1 MPGITCPPLRPDPPQ
16 PGRTDPVVTSPD
28 CPVCN
33 ATDPCLFDILNDPE
47 ETDDVAADHPAVVAR
62 LAAALD
68 AASLYYATGHLDPDV
83 LKAKY
88 AKVDNAS
95 WGGFYAPCYAPL

>member
-1 MPGITCPPLRPDPPQ
+1 MSEAASPLPGITTSVSPLI
-16 PGRTDPVVTSPD
+16 
-28 CPVCN
+28 N
-33 ATDPCLFDILNDPE
+33 
-47 ETDDVAADHPAVVAR
+47 
-62 LAAALD
+62 ALD